1 MKNETRKPLY
11 AAVLKLLRPLV
22 RILLRYGVSYQSF
35 CDLAKWI
42 YVDVADKEF
51 GIEGRKQSVSR
62 ISVVTGIS
70 RKEVL
75 RMKQLDKPDDSD
87 SSEKFN
93 RAARVVAAWLRE
105 KDFLDDSGKPANLS
119 MTGPGAS
126 FSELTRRFS
135 GDVTPRATL
144 DELIRVGIVKLLENG
159 KICLVSRSF
168 VPEKSDTDI
177 IHILGKDVSHLI
189 STLDHNLKPDLKNP
203 FFQREVAYDNLP
215 DNVLPRFR
223 RLSAKNAQSLLE
235 KLDKW
240 LAKYDRDTTPGVKGK
255 GRNHIGLGI
264 YYFEEPFFEKEKE

>member
-1 MKNETRKPLY
+1 M
-11 AAVLKLLRPLV
+11 
-22 RILLRYGVSYQSF
+22 
-35 CDLAKWI
+35 WM
-42 YVDVADKEF
+42 VADKEF

-75 RMKQLDKPDDSD
+75 RMKKQDKPDDSD
-87 SSEKFN
+87 TSEKFN

-105 KDFLDDSGKPANLS
+105 KDFLDDNGKPADLD

-126 FSELTRRFS
+126 FSGLIRRFS
-135 GDVTPRATL
+135 GDVTARATL
-144 DELIRVGIVKLLENG
+144 DELIRVGTVTLLEDG
-159 KICLVSRSF
+159 KIRLVSRSF

-177 IHILGKDVSHLI
+177 LHILGKDVSHLI
-189 STLDHNLKPDLKNP
+189 STLDHNLKFDSNDP

-223 RLSAKNAQSLLE
+223 KMSAKKAQSLLE

-240 LAKYDRDTTPGVKGK
+240 LAKYDRDVSFGVKGK

-264 YYFEEPFFEKEKE
+264 YYFEDPFFDKEKE